1 MSGVEA
7 AGFILAA
14 IPLVI
19 SFVEH
24 YAEGVR
30 TINRWRK
37 YARELKSLC
46 RRLRSE
52 EELFRNMCELLLR
65 DIVSSE
71 QELETLVSSPAGLG
85 WSDPDLERRLQE
97 KLSARSYAVYR
108 EVVEEMLD
116 IVNAIKD
123 RMGIENDGKVRLIKR
138 DGKDCVIDEKKAESS
153 RRVFVILSKE
163 QCPLLAKALTTSWT
177 G

>member
-24 YAEGVR
+24 YADGVR

-37 YARELKSLC
+37 YDRELKSLC

-52 EELFRNMCELLLR
+52 EELFRNTCELLLR
-65 DIVSSE
+65 DIVTSE
-71 QELETLVSSPAGLG
+71 QELETLVVNPAGPA
-85 WSDPDLERRLQE
+85 WSDSHLESRLQS
-97 KLSARSYAVYR
+97 KLSRSYVVYM
-108 EVVEEMLD
+108 EVVEDMKEA
-116 IVNAIKD
+116 VNAIKD
-123 RMGIENDGKVRLIKR
+123 RMGIKDDVKV
-138 DGKDCVIDEKKAESS
+138 GA
-153 RRVFVILSKE
+153 
-163 QCPLLAKALTTSWT
+163 A
-177 G
+177 

>member
-24 YAEGVR
+24 YADGVR

-37 YARELKSLC
+37 YDRELKSLC

-52 EELFRNMCELLLR
+52 EELLRNTCELLLR
-65 DIVSSE
+65 DIVASE
-71 QELETLVSSPAGLG
+71 QELETLVLNPAGPE
-85 WSDPDLERRLQE
+85 WSDPDLESRLQS
-97 KLSARSYAVYR
+97 KLLGSYVVYM
-108 EVVEEMLD
+108 ETVEDMKD
-116 IVNAIKD
+116 AVNAIKD
-123 RMGIENDGKVRLIKR
+123 RMGIKDDVKV
-138 DGKDCVIDEKKAESS
+138 
-153 RRVFVILSKE
+153 
-163 QCPLLAKALTTSWT
+163 P
-177 G
+177 

>member
-24 YAEGVR
+24 YAESVR

-37 YARELKSLC
+37 YDRELKSLC

-52 EELFRNMCELLLR
+52 EELFRNTCELLLR

-71 QELETLVSSPAGLG
+71 QELETLVWNPAGLE
-85 WSDPDLERRLQE
+85 WSDPDLERRLQK
-97 KLSARSYAVYR
+97 KLPARSYAVYR
-108 EVVEEMLD
+108 EVVEDMRD
-116 IVNAIKD
+116 IVDAIKD
-123 RMGIENDGKVRLIKR
+123 RMGIEDDGKVSAMQERGHG
-138 DGKDCVIDEKKAESS
+138 D
-153 RRVFVILSKE
+153 
-163 QCPLLAKALTTSWT
+163 
-177 G
+177 